1 MYSTPHI
8 SIYNERVRVNG
19 KPVSDI
25 LLTTSFSRINK
36 ARQDTSLSYFEFG
49 TLAALDIFASQKVDI
64 QILEVGLGGRLDAVN
79 IVDANATLISSISV
93 DHIDWLGDDLQKIAL
108 EKAGV
113 FRTDQTAVCGDK
125 TVPTSLIDYAKKLG
139 TDLVLAG
146 HDFDFNVED
155 NGWRLIAENSFAGHY
170 PLPSL
175 KGAHQI
181 QNASAVINL
190 LAQIQSDIPVTKQN
204 VEFGLQHVFLKG
216 RLQQA
221 NSAPD
226 IFLDV
231 AHNEESANAL
241 AEFLKTKNC
250 QGDVHAVFS
259 ILEDK
264 QLDKVVQPFIGLVD
278 QWHIAP
284 LNTARTLSVS
294 NLHRFL
300 TNDSAQNC
308 LVYNS
313 IQLAFEGAKHVVKK
327 EDLVICFGSFYVVE
341 ACLEAL

>member
-19 KPVSDI
+19 EAVSDT
-25 LLTTSFSRINK
+25 LLTTSFSRIDK
-36 ARQDTSLSYFEFG
+36 ARQGTSLSYFEFG
-49 TLAALDIFASQKVDI
+49 TLAALDIFSLQNVDV

-93 DHIDWLGDDLQKIAL
+93 DHIDWLGDDREQIAL

-113 FRTDQTAVCGDK
+113 FRADQAAVCGDK
-125 TVPTSLIDYAKKLG
+125 TVPQSLIGYARKLG
-139 TDLVLAG
+139 TKLALAG
-146 HDFDFNVED
+146 QDFDFKVEGT
-155 NGWRLIAENSFAGHY
+155 GWYLIAEHLFAGHY

-175 KGAHQI
+175 QGAHQI
-181 QNASAVINL
+181 QNACAVINL
-190 LAQIQSDIPVTKQN
+190 LAQVQKDIPVEKQN
-204 VEFGLQHVFLKG
+204 IEFGLQHTFLMG
-216 RLQQA
+216 RLQQVH
-221 NSAPD
+221 SAPD

-231 AHNEESANAL
+231 AHNAESANAL
-241 AEFLKTKNC
+241 AKFLKTKNC

-259 ILEDK
+259 ILADK
-264 QLDKVVQPFIGLVD
+264 QLDKVIQPFVGLVD

-284 LNTARTLSVS
+284 LDSARTIPVI

-300 TNDSAQNC
+300 TNDLAHHC
-308 LVYNS
+308 LTYNS
-313 IQLAFEGAKHVVKK
+313 IELAFEEVRHSVNK